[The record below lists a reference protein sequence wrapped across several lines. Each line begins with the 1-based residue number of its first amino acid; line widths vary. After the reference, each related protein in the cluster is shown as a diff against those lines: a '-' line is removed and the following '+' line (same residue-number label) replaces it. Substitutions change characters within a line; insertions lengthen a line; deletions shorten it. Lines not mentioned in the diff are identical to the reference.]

1 VTSILLLMGLELE
14 CAMPIETPPEQPA
27 PEPRVDEREKIGVV
41 VKAALSRR
49 DAALGQPKALQ
60 QVSPAIPGC
69 ASEIK

>member
-1 VTSILLLMGLELE
+1 MT
-14 CAMPIETPPEQPA
+14 IEAPPEQPDC
-27 PEPRVDEREKIGVV
+27 EPCLDEHEKIGVV